1 MLTNFI
7 FLAVLSSG
15 SVFCASR
22 FEKRYEQTISLGAM
36 GMVLLLF
43 AFGLLGMLDAGV
55 VCLYLLSVLFYVMTA
70 VRLIRKRNLRQL
82 LKNLVTPGS
91 VLFVLACVLLSLWN
105 HGKVASG
112 WDEFSHWV
120 DIVKAMLSV
129 GDFGTN
135 PAAESAFQSYPP
147 AMALFQYSLQK
158 LFMWMNPG
166 YFFSEWRMYFAYQV
180 FFLAVLLPVFREVTF
195 LQPVK
200 LLLYGGIIF
209 LIPLM
214 FYANLYSTVYI
225 DPILAILFA
234 AGMVQTLLD
243 TNRDGWRT
251 AYVCMICAMLTL
263 SKDAGFVFAM
273 ILGITYGADCLL
285 DKNVPVKKRWLAAPL
300 ALAAAWL
307 SKQLWTLE
315 LETSGAKLSFSGEI
329 QWPVLLDVL
338 TGKDT
343 SYRSTLIGTYRDALF
358 SKGIVLE
365 RLDLNISYITLGL
378 ILLCGLLLVWWLYRT
393 YCPAQGK
400 RWGILL
406 GIAAATVPAYT
417 AGLCVTYMFK
427 FSQYEAVRLA
437 SMERYL
443 NIAYLG
449 VWMLILLLLTN
460 WLCQCCKRRGVKL
473 ALLLF
478 FALTVPVEPFRDFMQ
493 GAYVESSVNARTPY
507 EVLSREIRQKCDG
520 DDRIYYISQESSGY
534 DYWVSRFNARP
545 NSFSENFSWS
555 IGEPFYD
562 GDVWTKNMTADQ
574 WQAMLLE
581 GYDYVALYRINDYF
595 LENYSHLFAQ
605 PEEIAVNTLYRVNL
619 QTGLLE
625 KCR

>member
-1 MLTNFI
+1 
-7 FLAVLSSG
+7 
-15 SVFCASR
+15 
-22 FEKRYEQTISLGAM
+22 M

-43 AFGLLGMLDAGV
+43 GFGLLGMLDAGV
-55 VCLYLLSVLFYVMTA
+55 VCLYLLSAVFYVLAA
-70 VRLIRKRNLRQL
+70 VRFARKRNLREL
-82 LKNLVTPGS
+82 LGNLVTPGS
-91 VLFVLACVLLSLWN
+91 VVFAVACVLLSLWN

-158 LFMWMNPG
+158 LFMLLNPG
-166 YFFSEWRMYFAYQV
+166 YFFSEWRMYFSYQV

-195 LQPVK
+195 RQPVK

-214 FYANLYSTVYI
+214 FYSNLYSTVYI

-243 TNRDGWRT
+243 TNRDGWRA
-251 AYVCMICAMLTL
+251 AYICMICAMLTL
-263 SKDAGFVFAM
+263 SKDAGFAFAL
-273 ILGITYGADCLL
+273 ILGVTYGADCLL
-285 DKNVPVKKRWLAAPL
+285 DRDTITKKRWLAAPL

-378 ILLCGLLLVWWLYRT
+378 ILLCGLVLVWWLYRT

-427 FSQYEAVRLA
+427 FSRYEAVRLA

-473 ALLLF
+473 ALLLVL
-478 FALTVPVEPFRDFMQ
+478 ALTVPVEPFRDFMQ

-605 PEEIAVNTLYRVNL
+605 PEEIAVNTLYRVNR